1 MPVIEDCFRRMAA
14 GEVELMPRRRFPVE
28 GGYFAVMAAADRG
41 LGVAGLKSYTLVEGQ
56 LQFVVCLFDLSNG
69 ALFGARRRRPARAGP
84 DGRCERSRGEA
95 PRATGCDE
103 PRADR
108 GRLAG
113 RVAARRDPGGRADD
127 RAGRRLEPDARAGGG
142 VRRAHGAEVAE
153 TPADAGACDVVV
165 TVTTSKDPVL
175 RGDWLSEG
183 ALVCAIGAND
193 PRARELD
200 SQVIARASFVCCDS
214 LEDAKLESGD
224 LIEPVAAGQ
233 LDWLEVQELHD
244 VVSGEVPGRQSDAD
258 IVVFKSNGIAPWDVA
273 IGTEVVRRARER
285 GRRRDAVSRRAT
297 RSRKTISWAP
307 SQRNFFP
314 SGRRF
319 SLPSTIVAKWF
330 PASWP
335 AFDAKLT

>member
-1 MPVIEDCFRRMAA
+1 MRLPTSIGLVPLWLSEDDVASLVTPGEAVPVIEDCFRRMAA
-14 GEVELMPRRRFPVE
+14 GEVELMPRRRFAVE

-69 ALFGARRRRPARAGP
+69 ALFGLVA
-84 DGRCERSRGEA
+84 
-95 PRATGCDE
+95 
-103 PRADR
+103 ADR
-108 GRLAG
+108 LGQVRTGAASG
-113 RVAARRDPGGRADD
+113 VAAKHLARPGATSLGLIGAGWQAESQLAAIRAAVPTIERIVVSSRTPE
-127 RAGRRLEPDARAGGG
+127 RAEAFA
-142 VRRAHGAEVAE
+142 RAHGAEIAE

-214 LEDAKLESGD
+214 LEDAKHESGD

-285 GRRRDAVSRRAT
+285 GVGVT
-297 RSRKTISWAP
+297 
-307 SQRNFFP
+307 
-314 SGRRF
+314 
-319 SLPSTIVAKWF
+319 V
-330 PASWP
+330 
-335 AFDAKLT
+335 